1 MEEGFNIYELIYKLG
16 QIVVAYYLIVVGYQL
31 VVRLIT
37 KKPKGKE
44 QILKTKSLMVV
55 FGSGGHTTEMLLM
68 LEQLKVEKYKRVEF
82 VLGHSD
88 TWSMTKIQDFYSQ
101 RKTLD
106 MSKVKISRIFRARE
120 VK

>member
-1 MEEGFNIYELIYKLG
+1 
-16 QIVVAYYLIVVGYQL
+16 
-31 VVRLIT
+31 
-37 KKPKGKE
+37 
-44 QILKTKSLMVV
+44 MVV

-88 TWSMTKIQDFYSQ
+88 NWSMTKITDFYSQ

-106 MSKVKISRIFRARE
+106 MKKVRIHRLFRARE